1 MNDGLVTRRS
11 ARDVGETVSALRA
24 EAERVGAAVAAVV
37 DHAAAARKAGLSMPD
52 TQVII
57 FGNPQA
63 GTPLMQARPEIAI
76 DLPMRLM
83 VRDDGQPGSLVTW
96 QDPAYL
102 ARRYGLGEDQLAAL
116 NAPAK
121 IASALD
127 GR

>member
-1 MNDGLVTRRS
+1 MTRRS

-24 EAERVGAAVAAVV
+24 EAERMGAAVAAVV
-37 DHAAAARKAGLSMPD
+37 DHSAAARKAGLSMPD

-63 GTPLMQARPEIAI
+63 GTPLMQAHPEIAI
-76 DLPMRLM
+76 DLPLRLM

-102 ARRYGLGEDQLAAL
+102 ARRYGLDEDQVTPL
-116 NAPAK
+116 NAPAT
-121 IASALD
+121 IASVID